1 MSYETRVMSAAELD
15 LAVEWA
21 AREGWNP
28 GLNDALAFRVADP
41 EGFLVGLKDGMPV
54 TSISV
59 VRYGVD
65 FGFLGFYIATPEA
78 RGQGLGYRLWQAGMV
93 HLAGRNV
100 GLDGVPTQQA
110 NYRKSGF
117 NLAWRNVRFGGVPQ
131 IGDVAA
137 AGVALLD
144 ARRLPFDRLARY
156 DRRFFPA
163 PRDAFL
169 ATWIG
174 TQGHRALVAMQ
185 DGEIVGLG
193 VIRPCREGRKIG
205 PLYADRRET
214 AEALFRALCGSSAGP
229 AFLDVPE
236 PNAGAIAL
244 AEAAGLKP
252 AFETARMYTGP
263 EPPIDRAGLYGITTF
278 ELG

>member
-1 MSYETRVMSAAELD
+1 MSYATRVMSAAELD

-41 EGFLVGLKDGMPV
+41 AGFLVGLKDGVPV

-59 VRYGVD
+59 VRYGAD

-78 RGQGLGYRLWQAGMV
+78 RGQGLGYRLWQAGMA
-93 HLAGRNV
+93 HLQGRNV
-100 GLDGVPTQQA
+100 GLDGVPAQQA
-110 NYRKSGF
+110 NYKKSGF
-117 NLAWRNVRFGGVPQ
+117 KLAWRNIRFGGVPQ
-131 IGDVAA
+131 SDSAA
-137 AGVALLD
+137 ASGLTLVD
-144 ARRLPFDRLARY
+144 ARSLPLTALAQY

-163 PRDAFL
+163 PRNAFL

-174 TQGHRALVAMQ
+174 MTGHRSLAAMR
-185 DGEIVGLG
+185 DGDIVGLG
-193 VIRPCREGRKIG
+193 VIRLCREGRKIG

-214 AEALFRALCGSSAGP
+214 ADALFQALCGPAQGP
-229 AFLDVPE
+229 VFLDVPE
-236 PNAGAIAL
+236 PNAAAVAL
-244 AEAAGLKP
+244 AESAGLKP

-263 EPPIDRAGLYGITTF
+263 EPAIDRAGLYGITTF

>member
-28 GLNDALAFRVADP
+28 GLSDALAFRVADP
-41 EGFLVGLKDGMPV
+41 PGFLVGLKDGVPV

-59 VRYGVD
+59 VRYGTE

-78 RGQGLGYRLWQAGMV
+78 RGQGLGYRLWQAGMA
-93 HLAGRNV
+93 HLKGRNV
-100 GLDGVPTQQA
+100 GLDGVPAQQA
-110 NYRKSGF
+110 NYKKSGF
-117 NLAWRNVRFGGVPQ
+117 ALAWRNIRFGGVPQ
-131 IGDVAA
+131 LGAA
-137 AGVALLD
+137 AGVRLVD
-144 ARRLPFDRLARY
+144 ARRLPFTALAQY
-156 DRRFFPA
+156 DRRFFPG

-169 ATWIG
+169 AAWIG
-174 TQGHRALVAMQ
+174 MTGHRSLAAMR
-185 DGEIVGLG
+185 DGDIIGLG
-193 VIRPCREGRKIG
+193 VIRPCREGRKVG

-214 AEALFRALCGSSAGP
+214 AEALLHALCGPAQGP
-229 AFLDVPE
+229 VFLDVPE
-236 PNAGAIAL
+236 PNAAAVAL

-263 EPPIDRAGLYGITTF
+263 APAIDRAGLFGVTTF